1 MTEGRDKMKRLVAMF
16 ALSVCTSVAVAEPSG
31 TFKQAHELGFGEASS
46 LDPISKGRVF
56 QITEKIMSR
65 LVRPGLDG
73 LPSPDLAT
81 SWSSNDDATVWTLK
95 LREGIKFHD
104 GSAFNSADVVYSLDR
119 VLDPESDSPAR
130 SAVKMI
136 ENVEAPDA
144 TTIVI
149 TLSTPFAD
157 MPLQLMDYRLRMIP
171 EDSGDSI
178 ATTGIGTGPF
188 KVEKFDAQG
197 STVLVANMDYYEG
210 APGVERMEVIG
221 IADGQARLQAL
232 LGGQID
238 MERGITAQQ
247 RVMLEG
253 SDKFNIQAI
262 PTGNWRGLVFRTD
275 VEPFSDPKVRK
286 AVRLAADRQELI
298 DLVVGGGGV
307 IACDTPVE
315 PNDQYRA
322 DLSCPQ
328 DIDMAK
334 SLLSE
339 AGYADGIDVELHVA
353 TLEPTWPILAEAY
366 QQQAAK
372 AGIRVSI
379 NQVPSDGFWS
389 EVWMKKDVSA
399 TRWNERPAD
408 QALHEI
414 YLSGAKWNE
423 SYFTD
428 EKFDALLA
436 DARRELDF
444 DKRKAL
450 YIQAQEYLWENAGT
464 LIPYHVTK
472 LVGTTARVKNLDEV
486 KNDAVRWH
494 KITVE

>member
-1 MTEGRDKMKRLVAMF
+1 MKLFLTLLTIA
-16 ALSVCTSVAVAEPSG
+16 AGISLANAAPNG
-31 TFKQAHELGFGEASS
+31 TFRQAHELGFGEASS
-46 LDPISKGRVF
+46 LDPIAKGRVF
-56 QITEKIMSR
+56 QITEKIMNR

-73 LPSPDLAT
+73 KPEADLAT
-81 SWSSNDDATVWTLK
+81 SWSANEDATVWTLE
-95 LREGIKFHD
+95 LRKGVKFHD
-104 GSAFNSADVVYSLDR
+104 GSDFDAADVLYSLNR
-119 VLDPESDSPAR
+119 VLDPDSDSPAR

-136 ENVEAPDA
+136 DKVEASDSH
-144 TTIVI
+144 TVSIS
-149 TLSTPFAD
+149 LNTPFAD

-171 EDSGDSI
+171 EGSGDSI
-178 ATTGIGTGPF
+178 AASGIGTGPF

-197 STVLVANMDYYEG
+197 KTILVANMDYYEG
-210 APGVERMEVIG
+210 APGVERMEIIG

-247 RVMLEG
+247 RIMLD
-253 SDKFNIQAI
+253 SSSKFNIQAI
-262 PTGNWRGLVFRTD
+262 PTGNWRGIVFRTD
-275 VEPFSDPKVRK
+275 VAPFTDPRVRK
-286 AVRLAADRQELI
+286 ALRLAADREELI
-298 DLVVGGGGV
+298 KLVVGGGGV
-307 IACDTPVE
+307 VACDTPVE

-328 DIDMAK
+328 DIAGAEA
-334 SLLSE
+334 LLSE
-339 AGYADGIDVELHVA
+339 AGFPDGIDVEINVA

-366 QQQAAK
+366 QSQAAE

-414 YLSGAKWNE
+414 YLGGAKWNE
-423 SYFTD
+423 SYFND
-428 EKFDALLA
+428 ADFDAMLA
-436 DARRELDF
+436 AARRELDF
-444 DKRKAL
+444 DTRKRL
-450 YIQAQEYLWENAGT
+450 YIKAQEHLWENAGT

-472 LVGTTARVKNLDEV
+472 LVGTSNRVSNLDEV

-494 KITVE
+494 KITVK